1 MAWTFELK
9 QQEDGEGNL
18 IPLFTVIQWNTDNPN
33 TKYESTITQKVKEVC
48 YD

>member
-9 QQEDGEGNL
+9 QQEDDAGNL

-33 TKYESTITQKVKEVC
+33 TKYELTITQKVKEAC

>member
-9 QQEDGEGNL
+9 QQEDRAGNL
-18 IPLFTVIQWNTDNPN
+18 IPLYTVIQWDTDNPN
-33 TKYESTITQKVKEVC
+33 AKYELTITQKVKEVC